1 MEVVIVLGGPNTKE
15 NIKELL
21 ENRYGKAYED
31 FHFVGVDG
39 GALRLLDQRLPMEVA
54 IGDFDSVTKEQC
66 NLIHEAA
73 GAVVQLPSEK
83 DDTDFEAALLWVK
96 EHYKETPI
104 HVLGSFGGR
113 VDHEIST
120 LWTMMR
126 PDLAPLIPY
135 VVFEDATNVVN
146 FIQPGTYTIKK
157 MDFTK
162 YLSFISMTPVE
173 NVTLVDV
180 KYTLDSKSYAY
191 PVALVSNEFTS
202 DKMTISFTKGLIL
215 VAQTRDHWR

>member
-21 ENRYGKAYED
+21 ENRYGKAYKD
-31 FHFVGVDG
+31 FRFVGVDG

-54 IGDFDSVTKEQC
+54 IGDFDSVTKDQRG
-66 NLIHEAA
+66 LIHEVANTI
-73 GAVVQLPSEK
+73 VQLPSEK

-146 FIQPGTYTIKK
+146 FIQPGTYTIEK

-173 NVTLVDV
+173 NVTLKNV

>member
-1 MEVVIVLGGPNTKE
+1 
-15 NIKELL
+15 
-21 ENRYGKAYED
+21 
-31 FHFVGVDG
+31 
-39 GALRLLDQRLPMEVA
+39 MEVA
-54 IGDFDSVTKEQC
+54 IGDFDSVTKEQRD
-66 NLIHEAA
+66 LIHEAA
-73 GAVVQLPSEK
+73 GTIVPLPSEK

-113 VDHEIST
+113 VDHAIST

-146 FIQPGTYTIKK
+146 FIQPGTYTIEK

>member
-1 MEVVIVLGGPNTKE
+1 M
-15 NIKELL
+15 
-21 ENRYGKAYED
+21 Y
-31 FHFVGVDG
+31 
-39 GALRLLDQRLPMEVA
+39 
-54 IGDFDSVTKEQC
+54 SVP
-66 NLIHEAA
+66 L
-73 GAVVQLPSEK
+73 V
-83 DDTDFEAALLWVK
+83 
-96 EHYKETPI
+96 
-104 HVLGSFGGR
+104 GR
-113 VDHEIST
+113 VDHAIST

-146 FIQPGTYTIKK
+146 FIQPGTYTIEK

-215 VAQTRDHWR
+215 VAQTPRSLEIKQNIAQFCAMFFLFHKDSRNPEIHL

>member
-21 ENRYGKAYED
+21 ENRYSKAYED
-31 FHFVGVDG
+31 FRFVGVDG

-54 IGDFDSVTKEQC
+54 IGDFDSVTKEQRD
-66 NLIHEAA
+66 LIHEAA
-73 GAVVQLPSEK
+73 NTIVQLPSEK

-146 FIQPGTYTIKK
+146 FIQPGTYTIEK

-180 KYTLDSKSYAY
+180 KYTLDSKSYEY
-191 PVALVSNEFTS
+191 PVALVSNEFTG

>member
-1 MEVVIVLGGPNTKE
+1 MEVVIILGGPNTKE

-31 FHFVGVDG
+31 FRFVGVDG
-39 GALRLLDQRLPMEVA
+39 GALRLLDQHLPMEVA
-54 IGDFDSVTKEQC
+54 IGDFDSVAKEQRD
-66 NLIHEAA
+66 LIHEAA
-73 GAVVQLPSEK
+73 NTIVQLPSEK

-96 EHYKETPI
+96 EHYKRTPI

-113 VDHEIST
+113 VDHAIST

-135 VVFEDATNVVN
+135 VVFEDSTNVVN
-146 FIQPGTYTIKK
+146 FIQPGTYTIEK

>member
-15 NIKELL
+15 NIKALL
-21 ENRYGKAYED
+21 KNRYGKAYED
-31 FHFVGVDG
+31 FRFVGVDG

-54 IGDFDSVTKEQC
+54 IGDFDSVTKEQRD
-66 NLIHEAA
+66 LIHGAA
-73 GAVVQLPSEK
+73 NTIVQLPSEK

-146 FIQPGTYTIKK
+146 FIQPGTYTIEK

>member
-1 MEVVIVLGGPNTKE
+1 MIKIALFAGGT
-15 NIKELL
+15 IDSFQM
-21 ENRYGKAYED
+21 D
-31 FHFVGVDG
+31 FDLFIGVDRG
-39 GALRLLDQRLPMEVA
+39 SLFLIEQGICPDLAV
-54 IGDFDSVTKEQC
+54 GDFDSVSEKELA
-66 NLIHEAA
+66 LICSQSKEVLQA
-73 GAVVQLPSEK
+73 QPEK

-96 EHYKETPI
+96 EHYEGVPI

-113 VDHEIST
+113 VDHAIST

-126 PDLAPLIPY
+126 PDLALLIPY

-146 FIQPGTYTIKK
+146 FIQPGTYTIEK

-173 NVTLVDV
+173 NVTLQNV

-215 VAQTRDHWR
+215 VAQTRDYWR

>member
-15 NIKELL
+15 GIKDLL
-21 ENRYGKAYED
+21 ENRYGKVYED
-31 FHFVGVDG
+31 FRFVGVDG

-54 IGDFDSVTKEQC
+54 IGDFDSVTKDQRG
-66 NLIHEAA
+66 LIHEVANTI
-73 GAVVQLPSEK
+73 VELPSEK

-96 EHYKETPI
+96 EHYEGTPI

-146 FIQPGTYTIKK
+146 FIQPGTYTIEK

-180 KYTLDSKSYAY
+180 KYTLDSKSYEY
-191 PVALVSNEFTS
+191 PVALVSNEFTG

>member
-15 NIKELL
+15 NIKALL
-21 ENRYGKAYED
+21 KNRYGKAYED
-31 FHFVGVDG
+31 FRFVGVDG
-39 GALRLLDQRLPMEVA
+39 GALRLLDQHLPMEVA
-54 IGDFDSVTKEQC
+54 IGDFDSVTKEQHEW
-66 NLIHEAA
+66 IHEAA
-73 GAVVQLPSEK
+73 GTVVQLPCEK

-96 EHYKETPI
+96 EHYEGIPI

-113 VDHEIST
+113 VDHAIST

-146 FIQPGTYTIKK
+146 FIQPGTYTIEK

-173 NVTLVDV
+173 NLTLQNV

-202 DKMTISFTKGLIL
+202 GKMTISFTKGLIL

>member
-15 NIKELL
+15 DIKNLL
-21 ENRYGKAYED
+21 EYRYGKAYED
-31 FHFVGVDG
+31 FRFVGVDG
-39 GALRLLDQRLPMEVA
+39 GALRLLDQHLPMEVA
-54 IGDFDSVTKEQC
+54 IGDFDSVTKEQRD
-66 NLIHEAA
+66 LIHEAA
-73 GAVVQLPSEK
+73 GTVVQLPSEK

-113 VDHEIST
+113 VDHAIST

-146 FIQPGTYTIKK
+146 FIQPGTYTIEK

>member
-31 FHFVGVDG
+31 FCFVGVDG
-39 GALRLLDQRLPMEVA
+39 GALRLLEQKLPIEVA
-54 IGDFDSVTKEQC
+54 IGDFDSVTKEQRD
-66 NLIHEAA
+66 LIYGAA
-73 GAVVQLPSEK
+73 STIVELPSEK

-135 VVFEDATNVVN
+135 VVFEDATNIVN
-146 FIQPGTYTIKK
+146 FIQPGTYTIEK

-191 PVALVSNEFTS
+191 PVALVSNEFTG

>member
-54 IGDFDSVTKEQC
+54 IGDFDSVTKEQRD
-66 NLIHEAA
+66 LIHGAA
-73 GAVVQLPSEK
+73 NTIVELPSEK

-96 EHYKETPI
+96 EHYEGTPI

-146 FIQPGTYTIKK
+146 FIQPGTYMIEK

-173 NVTLVDV
+173 NVTLKNV

-191 PVALVSNEFTS
+191 PVALVSNEFTG